1 MAERTKENEERVEPA
16 RALRLWIGMLL
27 PPVAWSVQLEAMWL
41 TSEYGCYTSD
51 FLWNHVVSLTGL
63 IVSAIGWYIA
73 YAEYREWAAI
83 GDNAM
88 HDARSRR
95 RFMAMVGVMS
105 GALFTVLIFAQW
117 LPTILGVPCDK

>member
-1 MAERTKENEERVEPA
+1 
-16 RALRLWIGMLL
+16 MLL
-27 PPVAWSVQLEAMWL
+27 PPIAWAVQLQAMWL

-51 FLWNHVVSLTGL
+51 FLWNHVVSITGL
-63 IVSAIGWYIA
+63 VVSAIGWYIA

-88 HDARSRR
+88 HDPRSRR
-95 RFMAMVGVMS
+95 RFMAMVGVMT

-117 LPTILGVPCDK
+117 LPTLLGVPCDK